1 VIVVTGVSGSG
12 KTTVG
17 EALAERLGWE
27 FLEGD
32 DLHPEANVEKMRR
45 GVALDDADRGPWLD
59 RLHAAIVE
67 RLAAGKPAVLASS
80 ALKRR
85 YRERLREGLD
95 PGAVRFVHLD
105 VDRATLERRL
115 RERKDHYMPPSLLD
129 SQLADLE
136 APAADE
142 ALVVD
147 ATRPVDQVVDDIVAE
162 ARRWRPPEI

>member
-1 VIVVTGVSGSG
+1 MVTGVSGSG

-32 DLHPEANVEKMRR
+32 DFHPEANVEKMRR
-45 GVALDDADRGPWLD
+45 GEALDDADRDPWLD

-67 RLAAGKPAVLASS
+67 RVAAGKPAVLASS

-115 RERKDHYMPPSLLD
+115 RERRGHYMPPSLLD

-136 APAADE
+136 PPAADE

-147 ATRPVDQVVDDIVAE
+147 ATRPVDQVVEAIVAE
-162 ARRWRPPEI
+162 ARRWRPPET